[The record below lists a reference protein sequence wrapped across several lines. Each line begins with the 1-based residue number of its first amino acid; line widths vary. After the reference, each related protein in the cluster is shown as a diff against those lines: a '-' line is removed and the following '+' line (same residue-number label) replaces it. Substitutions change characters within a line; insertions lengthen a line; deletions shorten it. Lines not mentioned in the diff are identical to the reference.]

1 MYQILLCDDE
11 KDIVTALEIYLRNDD
26 YKIFKAYNGADALK
40 ILTEE
45 EIHLVLLDIMMPLWT
60 ASLHSRSYANL
71 AMFL

>member
-40 ILTEE
+40 ILT
-45 EIHLVLLDIMMPLWT
+45 L
-60 ASLHSRSYANL
+60 
-71 AMFL
+71 